1 MTAGRDKPGDKRRRR
16 TGLRPWLFHEI
27 VRRSPV
33 LRSDLIAEARK
44 LGIIKNDDRGPS
56 SLRTALLRLDAEGLI
71 AFDRKRA
78 WWCGRSIPV
87 RAIPEREWH
96 RLHRLAKGD
105 RAAFERMRDEELARL
120 QAKKEAALW
129 ALRSGDV
136 ATFQPPPVGP
146 QRRSWKVQSNDR
158 IRAAI
163 GQLWHGP
170 LQRALDRARAG
181 LPPLPEEPR
190 C

>member
-1 MTAGRDKPGDKRRRR
+1 MAEPERPRDKRQWR
-16 TGLRPWLFHEI
+16 TGLRSWLFHEI

-71 AFDRKRA
+71 AFDRKRV
-78 WWCGRSIPV
+78 WWSGRSIPV

-120 QAKKEAALW
+120 QARKDAALW
-129 ALRSGDV
+129 ALRSDDA
-136 ATFQPPPVGP
+136 ATFQAPPVGP
-146 QRRSWKVQSNDR
+146 RRRRRWKIQSNDR
-158 IRAAI
+158 IRATLA
-163 GQLWHGP
+163 QLWNGP
-170 LQRALDRARAG
+170 LQRARDRARAG
-181 LPPLPEEPR
+181 QPSLPEEPR